1 MGREQVARGLI
12 GGYITLRY
20 LKEMEDNYRKGD
32 WLEAAKDTGWFAI
45 AIAPVVAPRFFF
57 GAVAYPVV
65 VGATLGLTATAVILE
80 VTGLGEWE
88 DVVELIV
95 DPPSPKEFYKVVAPA
110 IREEITEPIID
121 YVVDELWQKQLV
133 EPIGGWLSRRE
144 RDIRKTWEMTRPRAP
159 SWL

>member
-32 WLEAAKDTGWFAI
+32 WLEAAKDTGFFAV

-57 GAVAYPVV
+57 GSVAYPVV

-80 VTGLGEWE
+80 ATGLGEWE
-88 DVVELIV
+88 DVVDLIV
-95 DPPSPKEFYKVVAPA
+95 DPPSPKEWYKVVAPA
-110 IREEITEPIID
+110 VREEVTEPIIN

-133 EPIGGWLSRRE
+133 DPVSSWVSNRE
-144 RDIRKTWEMTRPRAP
+144 RELREGWELYRSLALPF
-159 SWL
+159 